1 MVSYRP
7 QKSDPNRSRLTLGGY
22 QIVCLYDVST
32 PTSDLPTIKM
42 LCNSVLSSP
51 GAKFFTVDV
60 ANFYLGPP
68 MDRPEFIILP
78 VKIIPQEIIDN
89 YKLSDLENDGWVYT
103 KIVRGMYG
111 LPQAGKIDNDLLKK
125 RLEWDGYYATQFK
138 PGLWIHAWRPLN
150 FTLVV
155 DDFGFKSE
163 GDAHANHL
171 AKTFKRYY
179 DVTVY

>member
-1 MVSYRP
+1 MSYRQ
-7 QKSDPNRSRLTLGGY
+7 QKLDPNRSRLTLGGY

-32 PTSDLPTIKM
+32 PASDLPTIKM
-42 LCNSVLSSP
+42 HWDSVLSSP

-111 LPQAGKIDNDLLKK
+111 LPQAGKIANDLLKY
-125 RLEWDGYYATQFK
+125 D
-138 PGLWIHAWRPLN
+138 WIGPDTMRPSSYQ
-150 FTLVV
+150 
-155 DDFGFKSE
+155 GC
-163 GDAHANHL
+163 GDMCGDL
-171 AKTFKRYY
+171 SPSRWSLMILDSSLK
-179 DVTVY
+179 